1 MRLLH
6 VRTNHVGGGVVER
19 TVRPRRH
26 RSEGIHERQHL
37 PLRCV
42 SKHRRCDSECA
53 TRQQS
58 TESRMKIFALTRAK
72 DDAQAIA
79 AAAKATTAQQGADIR
94 FIAGGTNL
102 VDYMKLN
109 VETPK
114 TLIDINRLPL
124 DKIEILP
131 DGGLSIGAVARNSDL
146 AFHPIVRKN
155 YAVLSEAILS
165 GASAQL
171 RNMATTAGNL
181 LQRTRC
187 MYFRDTAMSCNKR
200 EPGSGCAAITG
211 VNRSLAILGTSE
223 HCIATNPS
231 DMNVAMA
238 ALEATIHVRGTK
250 GQRTIPIAD
259 FHVLPGNTPQRETV
273 LEPGDLITHVTLPP
287 PAPGSRSLYLK
298 LRDRASYEFA
308 LASAAVV
315 ATVAGGKITRARVA
329 LGGVGTKPWRSTEAE
344 SELTGQPATQ
354 AVFQKAADA
363 ALRDAKP
370 QSENGFKVELAK
382 RCLVH
387 ALKLATQTA

>member
-1 MRLLH
+1 
-6 VRTNHVGGGVVER
+6 
-19 TVRPRRH
+19 
-26 RSEGIHERQHL
+26 
-37 PLRCV
+37 
-42 SKHRRCDSECA
+42 
-53 TRQQS
+53 
-58 TESRMKIFALTRAK
+58 MKTFQLTRPK
-72 DDAQAIA
+72 DSAQAIVA
-79 AAAKATTAQQGADIR
+79 TAKAKTAQQGAEIR
-94 FIAGGTNL
+94 FIAGGTTLIDLMKLSVEQPQNL
-102 VDYMKLN
+102 VDL
-109 VETPK
+109 
-114 TLIDINRLPL
+114 NRLPL
-124 DKIEILP
+124 DKIETTP
-131 DGGLSIGAVARNSDL
+131 DGGLTIGAVVRNSDL
-146 AFHPIVRKN
+146 AHHPLVRKN
-155 YAVLSEAILS
+155 YNVLSEAILS
-165 GASAQL
+165 GATVQI

-187 MYFRDTAMSCNKR
+187 MYFRDSVMPCNKR

-211 VNRSLAILGTSE
+211 ANRSLAILGTSE

-238 ALEATIHVRGTK
+238 ALEAVIHVRGTK
-250 GQRTIPIAD
+250 GERSIPIAD
-259 FHVLPGNTPQRETV
+259 FHVLPGKTPQRETV

-315 ATVAGGKITRARVA
+315 ITVANTQITRARVA

-344 SELTGQPATQ
+344 AELTGQPATP

-363 ALRDAKP
+363 ALGGAKP
-370 QSENGFKVELAK
+370 QSQNGFKVELAK

>member
-1 MRLLH
+1 
-6 VRTNHVGGGVVER
+6 
-19 TVRPRRH
+19 
-26 RSEGIHERQHL
+26 
-37 PLRCV
+37 
-42 SKHRRCDSECA
+42 
-53 TRQQS
+53 
-58 TESRMKIFALTRAK
+58 MKTFALTRAS
-72 DDAQAIA
+72 DSAQAIA
-79 AAAKATTAQQGADIR
+79 TAAKATTAQQGAEIR
-94 FIAGGTNL
+94 FIAGGTTL
-102 VDYMKLN
+102 IDLMKLN
-109 VETPK
+109 VEQPQ
-114 TLIDINRLPL
+114 TLVDINRLPL
-124 DKIEILP
+124 DKIESLP
-131 DGGLSIGAVARNSDL
+131 NGGLTIGAVVRNSDL
-146 AFHPIVRKN
+146 AYHPLVRRN

-165 GASAQL
+165 GASVQL

-187 MYFRDTAMSCNKR
+187 MYFRATDMPCNKR
-200 EPGSGCAAITG
+200 EPGTGCAAIG
-211 VNRSLAILGTSE
+211 GANRSLAILGTSE

-238 ALEATIHVRGTK
+238 ALEATIHLRGTN
-250 GQRTIPIAD
+250 GERSIPIAD

-315 ATVAGGKITRARVA
+315 ATVANGKVTRARIA

-344 SELTGQPATQ
+344 QELTGQSATE
-354 AVFQKAADA
+354 AVFRKAAEA

-382 RCLVH
+382 RCLVY
-387 ALKLATQTA
+387 ALKLATQAA

>member
-1 MRLLH
+1 
-6 VRTNHVGGGVVER
+6 
-19 TVRPRRH
+19 
-26 RSEGIHERQHL
+26 
-37 PLRCV
+37 
-42 SKHRRCDSECA
+42 
-53 TRQQS
+53 
-58 TESRMKIFALTRAK
+58 MKTFALTRAS
-72 DDAQAIA
+72 DSAQAIA
-79 AAAKATTAQQGADIR
+79 TAAKATTAQQGAEIR
-94 FIAGGTNL
+94 FIGGGTTL
-102 VDYMKLN
+102 IDLMKLN
-109 VETPK
+109 VEQPK

-124 DKIEILP
+124 DKIEALP
-131 DGGLSIGAVARNSDL
+131 DGGLTIGAVVRNSDL
-146 AFHPIVRKN
+146 AYHPLVKKN

-187 MYFRDTAMSCNKR
+187 MYFRETSMPCNKR

-211 VNRSLAILGTSE
+211 ANRSLAVVSTSQ
-223 HCIATNPS
+223 HCIATNPY

-238 ALEATIHVRGTK
+238 APEATIHVRGTK
-250 GQRTIPIAD
+250 GERSIPIAD

-287 PAPGSRSLYLK
+287 PALGSRSLYLK

-315 ATVAGGKITRARVA
+315 ITVASGKITRARVA
-329 LGGVGTKPWRSTEAE
+329 LGGVGTKPWRSTDAE
-344 SELTGQPATQ
+344 SELTGQSATE
-354 AVFQKAADA
+354 AVFRKAADA

-370 QSENGFKVELAK
+370 HSQNGFKVELAK

-387 ALKLATQTA
+387 ALKLATQNA